1 MEKNDLTIRFG
12 NKIRELR
19 KAKGLSQEDFAD
31 LCGFDRT
38 YVSGIE
44 RGTRNPTLKA
54 LEVLANA
61 LGVSIEDL
69 FQGI

>member
-1 MEKNDLTIRFG
+1 MEKTDLTIRFG

-54 LEVLANA
+54 LEILANA
-61 LGVSIEDL
+61 LEVAIEDL
-69 FQGI
+69 FKGI

>member
-1 MEKNDLTIRFG
+1 VNKTDLIIKFG
-12 NKIRELR
+12 ERIRELR

-54 LEVLANA
+54 LEILANA
-61 LGVSIEDL
+61 LDVSIEDL
-69 FQGI
+69 FKGI

>member
-1 MEKNDLTIRFG
+1 MNKTDLTIKFG

-31 LCGFDRT
+31 SCEFDRT
-38 YVSGIE
+38 YISGIE

-54 LEVLANA
+54 LETLANA
-61 LGVSIEDL
+61 LDVSIEDL
-69 FQGI
+69 FRY

>member
-1 MEKNDLTIRFG
+1 MNKTDLTIKFG
-12 NKIRELR
+12 NRIRELR
-19 KAKGLSQEDFAD
+19 KDKGLSQEDFAD

-61 LGVSIEDL
+61 LDVSIEDL
-69 FQGI
+69 FKGI

>member
-1 MEKNDLTIRFG
+1 MDKTDLTIKFG
-12 NKIRELR
+12 NRIRELR
-19 KAKGLSQEDFAD
+19 KDKGLSQEDFAD